1 VSSAPDPKA
10 NDRSDSVASKLL
22 LREDKLLETVENI
35 RKRIDQRFPDSG
47 LSRIASEIIEI
58 TRDSLARAVAISRPN
73 FWLRAGLAILLIFAI
88 VGVVV
93 YLKTSDQQMP
103 ARQNLLQFFEATK
116 GSIAVLSATAIFL
129 ITLETRLKRRRA
141 LRAMHE
147 LRAVAHIIDMHQ
159 LNKGPD
165 LGHAIEPVDVEGI
178 PMDAQGMRRYLRF
191 CTELLAVISKIGQ
204 VYVQDF
210 PDPAAQVAVDNFES
224 LATGL
229 SSKIWQKLM
238 MLDHIQS
245 DGRSEE
251 FTRNAAEGSGKSAG

>member
-1 VSSAPDPKA
+1 MRQQVSSAPDPKA
-10 NDRSDSVASKLL
+10 TANDHSDAVATKLL

-58 TRDSLARAVAISRPN
+58 TRDSLARAAAISRPN
-73 FWLRAGLAILLIFAI
+73 FWLRAGLAVLLVVAV
-88 VGVVV
+88 VGTVV
-93 YLKTSDQQMP
+93 YLRTSDQQIP
-103 ARQNLLQFFEATK
+103 PRQNLLQFLESTK
-116 GSIAVLSATAIFL
+116 GAIAVLSATAIFL

-159 LNKGPD
+159 LSKGPD
-165 LGHAIEPVDVEGI
+165 LGHAIEPIDAAGI
-178 PMDAQGMRRYLRF
+178 PMDAAGMRRYLRF

-224 LATGL
+224 LTTGL

-238 MLDHIQS
+238 MLERIQS
-245 DGRSEE
+245 DGKSEE
-251 FTRNAAEGSGKSAG
+251 LTPDERR